1 MSVSETDAPPQVAA
15 PEPLDAP
22 VAAARPTRA
31 QRRRSRRR
39 RLVGLRPRLLVWFLG
54 LAGMAMAVTLFTSH
68 QLLDAQ
74 LTERVDLSLRR
85 EASRFELAAS
95 QLQPDAV
102 DAEADLVA
110 WLRSYLASAPIDDEQ
125 ALLVTVQGRPVGV
138 SADPQTRLD
147 ELDQAVAI
155 WGAATSGHFGSIET
169 PAGEYRYL
177 VMPIQVGELN
187 AALVT
192 GEFTDAA
199 RQSVDEA
206 SWRLAGMSVL
216 ILAAAAVLAWS
227 TASRALRP
235 VHRLAETA
243 RQVSATDVS
252 ARLDVEGRD
261 EMAEMAETFNEMLD
275 RLDRALGSQRQL
287 LRDVGHELR
296 TPLTVLRGHLEQL
309 DDDPVTREATI
320 ALLLAELDRMTGLV
334 TDLRLLA
341 QSERYDFLQ
350 RKPVDA
356 GEMVRDAA
364 SLASV
369 LAPRQWSLGPVE
381 EAVVDADRERLL
393 QAILNLSQNAVDV
406 THEGDSIEIGSTR
419 RGDQVVFWVRDSG
432 PGVPVA
438 EQTRIFERFAR
449 GAAARD
455 SSTGLG
461 LAIVSAIARAHGG
474 QVWVES
480 EPGAGAT

>member
-216 ILAAAAVLAWS
+216 ILAAAAVLAWC

-235 VHRLAETA
+235 VHRLAESA
-243 RQVSATDVS
+243 RQVSGPDVA
-252 ARLDVEGRD
+252 ARLGGVGRGGLG
-261 EMAEMAETFNEMLD
+261 ARAETF
-275 RLDRALGSQRQL
+275 
-287 LRDVGHELR
+287 
-296 TPLTVLRGHLEQL
+296 
-309 DDDPVTREATI
+309 
-320 ALLLAELDRMTGLV
+320 
-334 TDLRLLA
+334 
-341 QSERYDFLQ
+341 
-350 RKPVDA
+350 
-356 GEMVRDAA
+356 
-364 SLASV
+364 
-369 LAPRQWSLGPVE
+369 
-381 EAVVDADRERLL
+381 
-393 QAILNLSQNAVDV
+393 
-406 THEGDSIEIGSTR
+406 
-419 RGDQVVFWVRDSG
+419 
-432 PGVPVA
+432 
-438 EQTRIFERFAR
+438 
-449 GAAARD
+449 
-455 SSTGLG
+455 
-461 LAIVSAIARAHGG
+461 
-474 QVWVES
+474 
-480 EPGAGAT
+480 